1 MQPRAGMAYDL
12 SGDGDTM
19 LRSAFGI
26 YYDQPLVGIFEQN
39 SFTMPP
45 IVNNVTFTNP
55 TLANP
60 ASGPDADDDRRAH
73 DHRVTA
79 PTSRIRARCSGT
91 SA

>member
-1 MQPRAGMAYDL
+1 
-12 SGDGDTM
+12 M

-60 ASGPDADDDRRAH
+60 AQRADADDDRRAD
-73 DHRVTA
+73 DHRDRHRLQESAHDAVERRRDA
-79 PTSRIRARCSGT
+79 ALRATG
-91 SA
+91 